1 MTDEG
6 NKGDNDTKLVWA
18 DEEES
23 DEEDNMLKVSNDMQ
37 NAWGK
42 IEEEPKEKEETEKE
56 EKAEETV
63 EKTGPEDTSGDN
75 TQRNDSRRSPDGD
88 RRGGDSKFF
97 EPKLR
102 APPRVS
108 NPLPDSPPY
117 RAYVG
122 NIKHAATQDDVGNYF
137 DDEGC
142 GVEEVIILTSGPDNK
157 PKGSAFVIFKEL
169 EGLKKK
175 RWIWMVIFSW
185 DATSK
190 SALQIRELNE
200 GHEEM
205 IITKVE
211 MIITIEEM
219 ITREIMEELTVSKKD
234 PKPMMNR
241 DAKNQ
246 FL

>member
-169 EGLKKK
+169 EGLKKALDLDGNLFMGRDVKVSVANPRVERRSRRDDYNKGRDDHHNRRDDHK
-175 RWIWMVIFSW
+175 RDYGRTDRF
-185 DATSK
+185 
-190 SALQIRELNE
+190 E
-200 GHEEM
+200 
-205 IITKVE
+205 
-211 MIITIEEM
+211 
-219 ITREIMEELTVSKKD
+219 KKTQ
-234 PKPMMNR
+234 
-241 DAKNQ
+241 NQ
-246 FL
+246 